1 MWEGMMAQ
9 SEMQLVTGAGGWR
22 GQVDRRQVL
31 HQGERHALVYL
42 EGLDP
47 ILTPVNLLQAQQ
59 DGSYYLPLTREQ
71 VVGNSFAPEQRTATA
86 PPSSAQRPHADADAE
101 LVVPVA
107 VEEIDVRK
115 RQWET
120 GGVRVHIDVREREE
134 VVDQP
139 VTRQEVR
146 VERIPVNQVI
156 DSPPPTRQEGA
167 TTVIPVVEEVLVVE
181 KRLLL
186 KEEVRITKRTFEAHE
201 PQTVVLRSEE
211 PRVERLES
219 DQRSDVER
227 HAA

>member
-1 MWEGMMAQ
+1 MMAQ
-9 SEMQLVTGAGGWR
+9 SELQLVTGAGGWR

-31 HQGERHALVYL
+31 HQGERHALVSMD
-42 EGLDP
+42 GMDP
-47 ILTPVNLLQAQQ
+47 ILIPVGLLQAQQ

-71 VVGNSFAPEQRTATA
+71 LMGNSSPVEQRQAT
-86 PPSSAQRPHADADAE
+86 PSPASAQPRRADAEAE

-107 VEEIDVRK
+107 VEEIEVRK

-134 VVDQP
+134 IVDQP
-139 VTRQEVR
+139 MTREEVR
-146 VERIPVNQVI
+146 VERVPINQMI

-201 PQTVVLRSEE
+201 PQTVVLRSED
-211 PRVERLES
+211 PRVERLEA
-219 DQRSDVER
+219 DQRSDEER
-227 HAA
+227 RAA